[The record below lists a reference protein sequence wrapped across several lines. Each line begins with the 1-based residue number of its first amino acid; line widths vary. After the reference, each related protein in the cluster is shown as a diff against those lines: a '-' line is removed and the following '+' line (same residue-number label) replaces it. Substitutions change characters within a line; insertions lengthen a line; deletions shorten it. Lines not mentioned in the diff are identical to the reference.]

1 MEKLPDTMFTL
12 SKSTP
17 DSNRFYSILLDTR
30 ASTMSENM
38 YDIAEKLLQGEK
50 DNAKNALE
58 HLWSLKK
65 NMQNQDEVNTI
76 DLLIQYYQNKIDVL
90 RNKEEHIKK
99 VSRDSRGL
107 LEDKRKRDAEVATIK
122 QEIADCTNG
131 LKDLNAKLE
140 KLKIKEQELTLIEG
154 QLKKELV
161 VNENEIINGL
171 YEIIIINSGDEPLA
185 APSVEFSDKLRPEG
199 QGEPT
204 PLPTDSKAIGAAPQA
219 SREKG
224 EVMKENS
231 RLLGDETT
239 EIPIS
244 IPLEN
249 EPYMPDAIDKL
260 DNKNDEKIAREE
272 TEFLIYKQPEP
283 QQPSPYPKS
292 VVKTTRGRVVGEYYY
307 DAKVY
312 KNKRHYIFNSKFFL
326 EHLSQGILVLKTE
339 GGETAYTELLQMIQD
354 ACKRIS
360 ENPNMH
366 FEIATNEILNDKTVK
381 ELWHTVKTK
390 NLNDAVQFCKRL
402 NAKIAALGA
411 NYRAILKEQMERYIE
426 S

>member
-1 MEKLPDTMFTL
+1 MTNTEKLPDTMFTL

-17 DSNRFYSILLDTR
+17 DSNRFYSILLDTK

-122 QEIADCTNG
+122 QEIADCSNG
-131 LKDLNAKLE
+131 IKDLNAKLE

-154 QLKKELV
+154 QLQKELV

-171 YEIIIINSGDEPLA
+171 YEIIIINSGDEA
-185 APSVEFSDKLRPEG
+185 SEVEFSDKLRP
-199 QGEPT
+199 GEPPSPSST
-204 PLPTDSKAIGAAPQA
+204 NAGGGPAGAPEALN
-219 SREKG
+219 EKG
-224 EVMKENS
+224 FAMLDNK
-231 RLLGDETT
+231 LLGDETA

-249 EPYMPDAIDKL
+249 VPDLPDVIEEL
-260 DNKNDEKIAREE
+260 ENKNGDINKKDE
-272 TEFLIYKQPEP
+272 TEALVYKQPEP
-283 QQPSPYPKS
+283 LLPPPYPKS

-326 EHLSQGILVLKTE
+326 EQLSQGILALKT
-339 GGETAYTELLQMIQD
+339 GGNEPVHTELLQMIQD
-354 ACKRIS
+354 AYKRIS
-360 ENPNMH
+360 ENPSMH
-366 FEIATNEILNDKTVK
+366 FEIATNEILNDKTIK
-381 ELWHTVKTK
+381 ELWHNVKTK
-390 NLNDAVQFCKRL
+390 NMDDAVRFRKRL

-411 NYRAILKEQMERYIE
+411 NYRAILKEQMERYVE
-426 S
+426 HD